1 MQNRPDWSE
10 WILQKNNEAK
20 QEELRKSNSFTKNGI
35 NLIKH
40 KIFEILETLE
50 KARKITTPFKHGSK
64 IKLLDSDSDKTY
76 NVEETLDPIENDPEI
91 SNLKNE
97 IMHLQMIHNDE
108 KHAQSRIED
117 VQRRLFGDNQSK
129 WEKSALDAH
138 KKRGDNSNQAF
149 IKLISAR
156 KRIDERKQ
164 EIFDKKEPPTTILH
178 QMPFSSIDKLT
189 NKHGFQLRLTDR
201 YDGADSHLYDRYNSG
216 IVDLKHPSG
225 PSIMPGEDKPH
236 TPAGS
241 GRYRGQQ

>member
-1 MQNRPDWSE
+1 M
-10 WILQKNNEAK
+10 K
-20 QEELRKSNSFTKNGI
+20 
-35 NLIKH
+35 
-40 KIFEILETLE
+40 
-50 KARKITTPFKHGSK
+50 
-64 IKLLDSDSDKTY
+64 Y
-76 NVEETLDPIENDPEI
+76 
-91 SNLKNE
+91 
-97 IMHLQMIHNDE
+97 
-108 KHAQSRIED
+108 
-117 VQRRLFGDNQSK
+117 RL
-129 WEKSALDAH
+129 
-138 KKRGDNSNQAF
+138 DNSNQAF